1 MKAEIFK
8 PSPFLSRYIDNYML
22 VDINWQN
29 TAALASVWR
38 LIPYGKVSMLFLY
51 GDAHEYN
58 LTGPTA
64 PMLKTRQAF
73 LVGQLTQPI
82 WLKFTGHT
90 RLLKI
95 QFKACGAQQF
105 LPMNMEEFTNV
116 PSLDLEAV
124 WGRATNNLLEQIY
137 AAPTDSD
144 RIQFLN
150 RFLEKRLLPQS
161 NTIDYVDYTLG
172 QLKAKQ
178 GNLAIK
184 SLERQLGIST
194 RQLERL
200 FRAKLGLSPKEM
212 SRIIR
217 LNCAFSN
224 LEANPA
230 ASLTQLSYDAGYFDQ
245 AHFSRD
251 FKGIAGVSPSQL
263 FSQTSKELFVTH
275 GECFVKQKPAPVA
288 HTAAGVLT

>member
-1 MKAEIFK
+1 MKAELFQ
-8 PSPFLSRYIDNYML
+8 PSPFLSPYIESYML
-22 VDINWQN
+22 VDINWQD
-29 TAALASVWR
+29 TASLASVWR

-58 LTGPTA
+58 LVGPSA
-64 PMLKTRQAF
+64 PMQKTRQAF
-73 LVGQLTQPI
+73 MVGQLTQPI

-95 QFKACGAQQF
+95 QFKATGAQQF

-116 PSLDLEAV
+116 PSLDLEAI
-124 WGRATNNLLEQIY
+124 WGRAISELLEQIHE
-137 AAPTDSD
+137 AATDPE
-144 RIQFLN
+144 RIQHLN
-150 RFLEKRLLPQS
+150 AFLEKRLVPQ
-161 NTIDYVDYTLG
+161 NNLVDYVDYTLR
-172 QLKAKQ
+172 QLKVNQ

-184 SLERQLGIST
+184 SLESQLGIST

-212 SRIIR
+212 GKIIR

-224 LEANPA
+224 LEANPT
-230 ASLTQLSYDAGYFDQ
+230 ASLTQLSYEAGYFDQ

-251 FKGIAGVSPSQL
+251 FKGIAGVSPSKL
-263 FSQTSKELFVTH
+263 FSHTSQELFVTH
-275 GECFVKQKPAPVA
+275 GECFVKQKPTPRKAVA
-288 HTAAGVLT
+288 TVY